1 MRFDLPCERNAAHG
15 FRNDGNRSSMSYM
28 IKTNK
33 ARPTNKPNFI
43 HAFYKMLG
51 DDRGLAIFD
60 ALPDIRFFM
69 KDTNGRFVHANR
81 ATLAAHE
88 LSSVDQIVGLTDHDL
103 SPRYLADRF
112 VEDDRKVFQGKII
125 RDQMELTLRHHGC
138 PNWHSTTKVPLYTRS
153 GRIIGLTGVCRDLK
167 QAAAV
172 IPFTRLSPALDH
184 ISAHFSGA
192 VSVADLAKAAC
203 MSTRNFQRQFQQT
216 FAMTPMSFLRQFRV
230 GQAVKALV
238 ETDQIITTIALSSGF
253 SDHSHFTRAF
263 IRVFGMSPGA
273 YRKRYRWRAEDPMH
287 C

>member
-1 MRFDLPCERNAAHG
+1 MVPTNNAPPA
-15 FRNDGNRSSMSYM
+15 
-28 IKTNK
+28 NK
-33 ARPTNKPNFI
+33 ANFI
-43 HAFYKMLG
+43 SAFYKMLC

-69 KDTNGRFVHANR
+69 KDIEGRFVHANR

-112 VEDDRKVFQGKII
+112 VEDDRRVFQGQII
-125 RDQMELTLRHHGC
+125 RDRMELTLRHHGC
-138 PNWHSTTKVPLYTRS
+138 PNWHSTTKVPLYSRS

-167 QAAAV
+167 QAAAI

-184 ISAHFSGA
+184 ISAHFSGP
-192 VSVADLAKAAC
+192 VSVAELAKSAC

-216 FAMTPMSFLRQFRV
+216 FNMTPMNFLRQFRV

-238 ETDQIITTIALSSGF
+238 ETDQIITSVALATGF

-263 IRVFGMSPGA
+263 IRVFGISPGA
-273 YRKRYRWRAEDPMH
+273 YRKRYRWRADEAMRG
-287 C
+287 